1 MEHITPDLCA
11 VTIFTAG
18 PYSVPSRLV
27 LACQADRHRSSQL
40 RSFSR
45 RALKRSTH
53 LFEHRAV
60 RLT

>member
-1 MEHITPDLCA
+1 MERMASDLCPF
-11 VTIFTAG
+11 TSFTAR
-18 PYSVPSRLV
+18 PYSLPSLLLR
-27 LACQADRHRSSQL
+27 ACQADRHRSSQL

-53 LFEHRAV
+53 LFEQSAV